1 MNRHEIDL
9 APRAQGQKLL
19 EPGETAGT
27 VCDSGGAERGFAGE
41 WHHVLAVRINSVLGG
56 DAGLAIVATIWFV
69 KGEEV
74 TRAACE
80 C

>member
-41 WHHVLAVRINSVLGG
+41 WHHVLAVRINSVL
-56 DAGLAIVATIWFV
+56 AIVATIWFV